1 MYTAPLLFASRNIPS
16 AGLFQSLQGT
26 KLLAYLNAI
35 LRDFGLG
42 LELVGCGFCECET
55 EHYYQQV
62 LHYSHPLDYVVYTL
76 FSAIAPPTGNPEE
89 CQVILP
95 WLLLQTQGGL
105 VVSTNS
111 SFYYTTTPDS
121 SDAFYPGACDESST
135 VPAPAAEEVEST
147 PDSSAAFTVEAR
159 DESSTVP
166 SLEEVESTPDSSA
179 AFTVE
184 ARDASPIDSSAPF
197 TVEACGESS
206 PEPCSA
212 EEECDKSSTLHISTL
227 QLETPAVEYPKH
239 VPRYVSKAAAE
250 ANGVSN
256 LPEKCYLNQIDAFGP
271 VIRQY
276 KLPKNWGKRE
286 RGCLFGRRNTDKPKD
301 PSYDGALDIVDQTGV
316 RNIYVFYE
324 LVGDDIHSIDVNG
337 KSLVNHFRVQGDT
350 AESVDE
356 AVRRM
361 LLRVD
366 RIEAQ
371 RVKQAKQA
379 KRANKKQAV

>member
-16 AGLFQSLQGT
+16 AGLFQSLQST
-26 KLLAYLNAI
+26 ELLAYLNAF
-35 LRDFGLG
+35 LNQFG
-42 LELVGCGFCECET
+42 LELVGCGFRECET

-62 LHYSHPLDYVVYTL
+62 WHDSHPLDYVIYTL
-76 FSAIAPPTGNPEE
+76 FAAIAPPTGNPEE
-89 CQVILP
+89 CKVILP

-121 SDAFYPGACDESST
+121 S
-135 VPAPAAEEVEST
+135 
-147 PDSSAAFTVEAR
+147 AAFTVEAR

-166 SLEEVESTPDSSA
+166 SLEEVESAPDSSA
-179 AFTVE
+179 PSTVE
-184 ARDASPIDSSAPF
+184 ARGASPIDSSAPF
-197 TVEACGESS
+197 TVEAWGESS

-212 EEECDKSSTLHISTL
+212 EEECDESSTLHTSTL
-227 QLETPAVEYPKH
+227 QLETPAVEDSKH
-239 VPRYVSKAAAE
+239 VPRDVSEAAAK

-271 VIRQY
+271 VIRQC

-379 KRANKKQAV
+379 KRANKKKAV